1 MISNFGCKLLLA
13 LFGWTTAILRPARA
27 GPDFKLASITSSRKL
42 FCSRAIRGHTSNIWS
57 FQQHCQGDVLQQGQL
72 GCKMRVRVTNFTSLV
87 ATVDF
92 PLVLISGC
100 VDNYSDQVDSS
111 FFASSSEQCS
121 AVEDQS
127 ITELKMWHHALR
139 YQSPFFPCALDDYK
153 LLDTFLQLHF
163 AGHLR
168 LSGVQHLADN
178 LIWPFRKMSVI
189 TLFGISR
196 KSTFW
201 DGDQTSKAGSVEPT
215 CSLEF
220 NIGFRFEVMFRREVK
235 SHKHASTWI
244 HTLEG

>member
-139 YQSPFFPCALDDYK
+139 HQSPFFPCALDDTNCLTRFSSCS
-153 LLDTFLQLHF
+153 LLDTSDWMVFNILLITWSDPFARCQWSLFLE
-163 AGHLR
+163 
-168 LSGVQHLADN
+168 
-178 LIWPFRKMSVI
+178 
-189 TLFGISR
+189 
-196 KSTFW
+196 
-201 DGDQTSKAGSVEPT
+201 SVENQPFGMVIK
-215 CSLEF
+215 LQRQ
-220 NIGFRFEVMFRREVK
+220 GV
-235 SHKHASTWI
+235 
-244 HTLEG
+244 

>member
-57 FQQHCQGDVLQQGQL
+57 FQQNCQGDVLQQGQL

-111 FFASSSEQCS
+111 SEQCWVLLFCGRS
-121 AVEDQS
+121 KHHWIEDVAPRFEIPKS
-127 ITELKMWHHALR
+127 IFAMCSWW
-139 YQSPFFPCALDDYK
+139 YK

-168 LSGVQHLADN
+168 LGGVQHLADN